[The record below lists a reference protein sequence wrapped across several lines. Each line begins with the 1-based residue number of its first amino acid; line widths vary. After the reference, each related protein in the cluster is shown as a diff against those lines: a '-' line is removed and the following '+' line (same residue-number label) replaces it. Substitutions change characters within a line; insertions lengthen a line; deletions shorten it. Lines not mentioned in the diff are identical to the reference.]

1 MPIRSSEW
9 MGNNGFVWFV
19 GIVEDRFDPLGIGRV
34 RVRCFGW
41 HTENKESLPTSSL
54 PWAQVLMPANSASIS
69 GVGSSPTGLAEGSW
83 VVGFFMDGNT
93 AQTPMIL
100 GSFHGVPG
108 DAGNSSQGF
117 GDPYGTYPLA
127 KGIPDTSMLSI
138 GNDAYLEHPNTKD
151 RISTRVTDV
160 PEAAIRKA
168 SSVAFDDTDDTTYE
182 TPTWNQPE
190 LQGLTTPPSYP
201 FNHVRTTESGH
212 IFEAD
217 DTVGA
222 RRIHEYHASGTNR
235 EIIDDGTRVTR
246 IVGDDYEIVVRD
258 KKVIVF
264 GSCSVTIAGDAR
276 LRVDGDFI
284 HEVLGNYHLS
294 IKGDMISKIEGNRS
308 TEVLGSEITQINTN
322 DSKTVGGTRNRVVG
336 SSTIETYGDIIQKTI
351 GGNITEIIK
360 GDKLIATSGKTTHLA
375 GTSMEVGAGTDM
387 TLAGKSTVT
396 VNSIGPTT
404 VKGSRVDLNP

>member
-1 MPIRSSEW
+1 MKNKHHYVAI
-9 MGNNGFVWFV
+9 MAG
-19 GIVEDRFDPLGIGRV
+19 GIGSRFWPMSRTSFPKQFLDV
-34 RVRCFGW
+34 LNTGKTLIQWTYDRYTKFIPA
-41 HTENKESLPTSSL
+41 ENIFIVTSEEYVDIVKKQLPNL
-54 PWAQVLMPANSASIS
+54 PVENI
-69 GVGSSPTGLAEGSW
+69 LAEPSKK
-83 VVGFFMDGNT
+83 NT
-93 AQTPMIL
+93 APCIAYISFKLAQIDPAACFIVAPRDHLIL
-100 GSFHGVPG
+100 EEANFEKGGNVDLYGSFG
-108 DAGNSSQGF
+108 DLNKYNNMIVS
-117 GDPYGTYPLA
+117 
-127 KGIPDTSMLSI
+127 
-138 GNDAYLEHPNTKD
+138 
-151 RISTRVTDV
+151 
-160 PEAAIRKA
+160 
-168 SSVAFDDTDDTTYE
+168 FDDTDETTYD

-190 LQGLTTPPSYP
+190 LQGLTTPPLYP

-212 IFEAD
+212 IFEVD
-217 DTVGA
+217 DTINA

-276 LRVDGDFI
+276 LRVDGDLI
-284 HEVLGNYHLS
+284 HEILGNYHLS
-294 IKGDMISKIEGNRS
+294 VKGDMISKIEGNRS
-308 TEVLGSEITQINTN
+308 TEILGSEITQINTN

-336 SSTIETYGDIIQKTI
+336 STTIETYGDAIQKTI

-375 GTSMEVGAGTDM
+375 GTSMEIGAGTDM

-396 VNSIGPTT
+396 VNSIGPIT